1 MSVDRIMGR
10 LRFSGQLMFLGSL
23 LASPA
28 YVDAQLISNEFKVNS
43 LVYDEARGL
52 LYGSVPGSV
61 PKIGNRIF
69 QINPLTLEIGISLPV
84 GSNPAH
90 MVLSDSYETLYVAL
104 AGAARIA
111 EIDVPSWSIT
121 RTFPLGTHPQYGPLL
136 PGDMEVQPGTENVI
150 VVARLRA
157 NVSPSHGGLAVYE
170 DGVMRPNVTPEHTG
184 PVALTFSASPNRL
197 YGFNNASTS
206 FGFYKMDVDMS
217 GVQIVSETGELI
229 TGFGHDIKF
238 ADGRV
243 FATSGRVVDPELLTL
258 LGTYSATG
266 FIQPDPA
273 ANKVSFLKTTS
284 GVTLLS
290 VFDMTTFTLLDT
302 LTISGL
308 VGDAQSYLK
317 WGDSGIAFRTNADR
331 IYSMRTS
338 LVWDEV
344 RVPPAAMTV
353 VRGFVQSGGLPQ
365 LAFADNQ
372 RVVLRPGPTFSTA
385 LAPVSVDFSGT
396 APSAS
401 EEHMAI
407 VLEAHGSSATISQ
420 KLFLFDFVSN
430 DFELVSHAPVKIA
443 DERLRF
449 EIWDEASRFINP
461 STREV
466 RARVE
471 YKANGPVIAYPWEA
485 RIDLVRW
492 LFLE

>member
-1 MSVDRIMGR
+1 MSVDRVTER
-10 LRFSGQLMFLGSL
+10 LRCSGLMIVLGSL
-23 LASPA
+23 LASPV
-28 YVDAQLISNEFKVNS
+28 YVHAQLISNEFKVNS
-43 LVYDEARGL
+43 LVFDETRGV

-69 QINPLTLEIGISLPV
+69 EINPLTLEVGVSLQV

-90 MVLSDSYETLYVAL
+90 MVLSDSDETLYVAL

-111 EIDVPSWSIT
+111 EIDLPSWSIT
-121 RTFPLGTHPQYGPLL
+121 RTFPLGTHPQYGPLF
-136 PGDMEVQPGTENVI
+136 PGDMEVQPGTESVI

-170 DGVMRPNVTPEHTG
+170 QGVMRPNVTPDHTG
-184 PVALTFSASPNRL
+184 PVALTFSANPTRL

-206 FGFYKMDVDMS
+206 FGFYKMDIDAS
-217 GVQIVSETGELI
+217 GVQIVSETEELI
-229 TGFGHDIKF
+229 TGFGHDIEY

-266 FIQPDPA
+266 FMHPDPS
-273 ANKVSFLKTTS
+273 ANKVSFFKTTS
-284 GVTLLS
+284 GVTSLS
-290 VFDMTTFTLLDT
+290 IFDLTTFTLLDS
-302 LTISGL
+302 LTIPGL
-308 VGDAQSYLK
+308 QGEAQSYLR

-338 LVWDEV
+338 LVWDELQ
-344 RVPPAAMTV
+344 VPPSQMTM
-353 VRGFVQSGGLPQ
+353 VRGVVQSGGLPQ

-372 RVVLRPGPTFSTA
+372 RVLLRPGPTFSTA
-385 LAPVSVDFSGT
+385 VAPISVDFSGT
-396 APSAS
+396 APSTQ
-401 EEHMAI
+401 EQHMAF
-407 VLEAHGSSATISQ
+407 VLEAHGSSATIWQ
-420 KLFLFDFVSN
+420 KLFLFDFASN
-430 DFELVSHAPVKIA
+430 QFEQVSHAPVKIT

-449 EIWDEASRFINP
+449 EVWDEAGRFINP
-461 STREV
+461 VTREV
-466 RARVE
+466 RARIE
-471 YKANGPVIAYPWEA
+471 YKANGPVIVYPWEA